1 MKTKYFYPNK
11 DGNIEFTRNELEK
24 LLNDVYDEG
33 REAGK
38 REAQPY
44 IINLG
49 NEPAP
54 VYPTIIYNTPYKDT
68 ITMPGWDNGHIYC
81 TNDNSIGRI
90 VLETDKVTNM

>member
-38 REAQPY
+38 RETQPY

-49 NEPAP
+49 DEPVP
-54 VYPTIIYNTPYKDT
+54 IYPTIIYNTPYKDT
-68 ITMPGWDNGHIYC
+68 TTTPGWDTNHIYC

-90 VLETDKVTNM
+90 VLETDKINM